1 MPSARTVLTGAW
13 LARRFWTFAS
23 TREMTVIS
31 ANGIMDSNL
40 RLSFSVWIS
49 AREERTLYWL
59 FHRYLWQQR
68 NDDSQ
73 FISMHL
79 IEACSLRRLN
89 FPCWFPFLPSLL
101 KLSFFA
107 AFWLSYF
114 MALISHSSGLSPD
127 LCSVNCSS
135 NQLQITS
142 EMHFWKV
149 LKASQIWIEFQKTKH
164 KTNTYLI

>member
-1 MPSARTVLTGAW
+1 MPSARTVLTEAW
-13 LARRFWTFAS
+13 LARRFPAFGSAG
-23 TREMTVIS
+23 EITVIS

-40 RLSFSVWIS
+40 RLSFSVWIT
-49 AREERTLYWL
+49 AREERTLHWL
-59 FHRYLWQQR
+59 FHRYLWQQS

-73 FISMHL
+73 VVSMHL

-101 KLSFFA
+101 KLSFFP

-114 MALISHSSGLSPD
+114 MVLISHSSTLSLD
-127 LCSVNCSS
+127 LCSVSCSS

-142 EMHFWKV
+142 QLHFLKV
-149 LKASQIWIEFQKTKH
+149 LKPSQIWIVSEE
-164 KTNTYLI
+164 NA

>member
-1 MPSARTVLTGAW
+1 MPSARTVLTEAW
-13 LARRFWTFAS
+13 PARRFGAFGS

-49 AREERTLYWL
+49 AGEEGTLYWP

-89 FPCWFPFLPSLL
+89 FPCWFLFLPSLL
-101 KLSFFA
+101 KLSFFE

-114 MALISHSSGLSPD
+114 MALISHSSMLSPD

-142 EMHFWKV
+142 NCAFWKSY
-149 LKASQIWIEFQKTKH
+149 KQAKFG
-164 KTNTYLI
+164 